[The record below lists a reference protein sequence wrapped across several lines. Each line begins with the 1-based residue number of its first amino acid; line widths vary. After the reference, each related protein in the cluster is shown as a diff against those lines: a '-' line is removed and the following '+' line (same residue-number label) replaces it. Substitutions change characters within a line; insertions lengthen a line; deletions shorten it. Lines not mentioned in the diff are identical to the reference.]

1 MADPDP
7 HQEGLVGG
15 EAHLGVVLDVLGA
28 DQLGHALRQV
38 AEALRGQRP
47 GDELY
52 GRAAEIAARSCRPTT
67 DQRGSAE
74 YKRHL
79 AGELTRRTLRRAVER
94 ITGGS

>member
-1 MADPDP
+1 MLFRSP
-7 HQEGLVGG
+7 E
-15 EAHLGVVLDVLGA
+15 LGDVLASRGYEA
-28 DQLGHALRQV
+28 FDPTLVQVAPLEREPEV

-94 ITGGS
+94 ITVGS